1 MSKCLFLFLAFILSV
16 NCIKEETKNI
26 ILSQIGI
33 RVKTIGKKGT
43 AVIMYRQEEQ
53 IQVFK
58 DAKKKPSFDSTISN
72 QGKTY
77 SIKCGVFNGR
87 ENSEYIYMYFV
98 TLMKAFLLELILFHW
113 LELLLIM
120 KIII

>member
-43 AVIMYRQEEQ
+43 AVIMYRQEE
-53 IQVFK
+53 
-58 DAKKKPSFDSTISN
+58 
-72 QGKTY
+72 
-77 SIKCGVFNGR
+77 
-87 ENSEYIYMYFV
+87 
-98 TLMKAFLLELILFHW
+98 
-113 LELLLIM
+113 
-120 KIII
+120 